1 MRLFNSALHL
11 TVALT
16 AVVGSSCAQ
25 REVPCSVGRSLPY
38 AAKYKQVSVEGACD
52 DVPAAALAGDQIGLT
67 AYNGVGAGGLPDTTK
82 VSVAIR
88 TSFLGTVV
96 ANADARGV
104 KDVADGHAAAAVGP
118 FDSDV
123 PNEDGFCTA
132 PTLSPTTQSLPA
144 LDEDVENE
152 LDAQDAVNVSEQWS
166 DVSVYVD
173 AAALGTQLK
182 GTYRVTQDGCTATYH
197 VMAVYPAG
205 ECAEDADCGNIDLG
219 ISPDFA
225 VVCDPDLLLCV
236 LDADVDDTLP
246 VFAK

>member
-1 MRLFNSALHL
+1 MRFLSSASAL
-11 TVALT
+11 TVAL
-16 AVVGSSCAQ
+16 VGLLGSSCAQ

-38 AAKYKQVSVEGACD
+38 AAKYKQVSLEGVCD
-52 DVPAAALAGDQIGLT
+52 DVPAAALAGDQLGFS
-67 AYNGVGAGGLPDTTK
+67 AYNAVGKDGLPDTSK

-88 TSFLGTVV
+88 TSFLGGAV

-104 KDVADGHAAAAVGP
+104 RDDAAGHAAAAVGP
-118 FDSDV
+118 FDRDV
-123 PNEDGFCTA
+123 PDADGLCTA

-152 LDAQDAVNVSEQWS
+152 LEAQDAVNVSEQWT

-173 AAALGTQLK
+173 AAALGTQMK

-197 VMAVYPAG
+197 VMAMYPAG
-205 ECAEDADCGNIDLG
+205 ECAEDADCKNIDLG

-225 VVCDPDLLLCV
+225 VVCDPDLSLCV
-236 LDADVDDTLP
+236 LDADVDDPLP
-246 VFAK
+246 VFQ